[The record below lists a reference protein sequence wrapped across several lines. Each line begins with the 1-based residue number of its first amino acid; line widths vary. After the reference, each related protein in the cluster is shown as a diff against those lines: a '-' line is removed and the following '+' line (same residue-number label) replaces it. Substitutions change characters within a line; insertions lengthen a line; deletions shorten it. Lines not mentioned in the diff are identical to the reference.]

1 MHLWPMATRTRFAPS
16 PTGPLH
22 IGGLRTA
29 LFCFLHAK
37 NNEGDF
43 ILRIEDTDQKRFV
56 AGAEEYILKSLSW
69 CGIIP
74 DEGPSFGGD
83 FGPYR
88 QSERSALYKPYVEQ
102 LLREG
107 HAYYAFDT
115 SEELTTWRESM
126 QKQGNTSPKYSATT
140 RAYLKNSL
148 SLSAQEVDERIK
160 RGDDYVVRF
169 KTPVAGE
176 VRFYDEIRGWIV
188 FQCHELDDKVLMKSD
203 GLPTYHLA
211 NVVDDHLMEITDV
224 IRGEEWLP
232 STPLHVQLYG
242 ALGWK
247 MPKFAHLPLILKPD
261 GKGKLSKRDGDRLG
275 FPVFPIDWYNPDN
288 SKELIAGGYK
298 ERGFEAPAILN
309 FLAFLGWNPGNNQEI
324 FVLDELINAFSLER
338 VNKSGAKF
346 DYQKAC
352 WFNSE
357 YIKKYSNQEKKSTIL
372 ELFPEAKDRSATD
385 LELVFNL
392 ASERIQFKHEIKDTI
407 AYLFEKPSTLEGKG
421 VNKAWKAEKVAHLED
436 CMQIIQDANTDFNAS
451 NLETIIK
458 QYIEENSI
466 SFGQILPPLRLSLTG
481 TLQGPSIF
489 QIMSFIGLPECL
501 ERLELAKK
509 TYKNNIIEQ

>member
-1 MHLWPMATRTRFAPS
+1 MATRTRFAPS

-29 LFCFLHAK
+29 LFCYLHAK
-37 NNEGDF
+37 NNQGDF

-56 AGAEEYILKSLSW
+56 PGAEEYILESLSW
-69 CGIIP
+69 CGITP
-74 DEGPSFGGD
+74 DEGPSFGGEY
-83 FGPYR
+83 GPYR
-88 QSERSALYKPYVEQ
+88 QSERSALYKPFVEQ
-102 LLREG
+102 LLRDG
-107 HAYYAFDT
+107 YAYYAFDT
-115 SEELTTWRESM
+115 SEELSTWRESM
-126 QKQGNTSPKYSATT
+126 QKQGNASPKYSAST

-148 SLSAQEVDERIK
+148 SLSDQEVNERIQ

-176 VRFYDEIRGWIV
+176 VRFYDKIRGWIV

-232 STPLHVQLYG
+232 STPLHVQLYE
-242 ALGWK
+242 ALGWT

-288 SKELIAGGYK
+288 PKELIAGGYK

-309 FLAFLGWNPGNNQEI
+309 FLALLGWNPGNNQEL
-324 FVLDELINAFSLER
+324 FSLNELIEDFSLER

-357 YIKKYSNQEKKSTIL
+357 YLKNYSREDKLRAILSIFPSAAERSEQEV
-372 ELFPEAKDRSATD
+372 
-385 LELVFNL
+385 ELVFDL
-392 ASERIQFKHEIKDTI
+392 SSERIQFKHEIKDTI
-407 AYLFEKPSTLEGKG
+407 SYLFEKPTVLEGKG
-421 VNKAWKAEKVAHLED
+421 VNKAWKAEKVIHLEE
-436 CMQIIQDANTDFNAS
+436 CMKRIQHADTEFSAV
-451 NLETIIK
+451 NLEGIIK
-458 QYIEENSI
+458 QYIQEKSI

-489 QIMSFIGLPECL
+489 QIMSFLGLSECL
-501 ERLELAKK
+501 ERVELAKK
-509 TYKNNIIEQ
+509 FYNR

>member
-1 MHLWPMATRTRFAPS
+1 MATRTRFAPS

-29 LFCFLHAK
+29 LFCYLHAK
-37 NNEGDF
+37 NNQGDF

-56 AGAEEYILKSLSW
+56 PGAEEYILESLSW
-69 CGIIP
+69 CGITP
-74 DEGPSFGGD
+74 DEGPSFGGEY
-83 FGPYR
+83 GPYR
-88 QSERSALYKPYVEQ
+88 QSERSALYKPFVEQ
-102 LLREG
+102 LLRDG
-107 HAYYAFDT
+107 YAYYAFDT
-115 SEELTTWRESM
+115 SEELSTWRESM
-126 QKQGNTSPKYSATT
+126 QKQGNASPKYSAST

-148 SLSAQEVDERIK
+148 SLSDQEVNERIQ

-232 STPLHVQLYG
+232 STPLHVQLYE
-242 ALGWK
+242 ALGWT

-275 FPVFPIDWYNPDN
+275 FPVFPIDWYNPN
-288 SKELIAGGYK
+288 NPKELIAGGYK

-309 FLAFLGWNPGNNQEI
+309 FLALLGWNPGNNQEL
-324 FVLDELINAFSLER
+324 FSLNELIEDFSLER

-357 YIKKYSNQEKKSTIL
+357 YLKNYSREDKLRAILSIFPSASERSEQEV
-372 ELFPEAKDRSATD
+372 
-385 LELVFNL
+385 ELVFDL
-392 ASERIQFKHEIKDTI
+392 SSERIQFKHEIKDTVS
-407 AYLFEKPSTLEGKG
+407 YLFEKPTALEGKG
-421 VNKAWKAEKVAHLED
+421 VNKAWKAEKVIHLEE
-436 CMQIIQDANTDFNAS
+436 CMKRIQHADTEFSAV
-451 NLETIIK
+451 NLEDIIK
-458 QYIEENSI
+458 QYIQEKSI

-489 QIMSFIGLPECL
+489 QIMSFLGLSECL
-501 ERLELAKK
+501 ERVELAKK
-509 TYKNNIIEQ
+509 IYNS

>member
-1 MHLWPMATRTRFAPS
+1 MATRTRFAPS

-29 LFCFLHAK
+29 LFCYLHAK
-37 NNEGDF
+37 NNQGDF

-56 AGAEEYILKSLSW
+56 PGAEEYILESLSW
-69 CGIIP
+69 CGITP
-74 DEGPSFGGD
+74 DEGPSFGGEY
-83 FGPYR
+83 GPYR
-88 QSERSALYKPYVEQ
+88 QSERSALYKPFVEQ
-102 LLREG
+102 LLRDG
-107 HAYYAFDT
+107 YAYYAFDT
-115 SEELTTWRESM
+115 SEELSTWRESM
-126 QKQGNTSPKYSATT
+126 QKQGNASPKYSAST

-148 SLSAQEVDERIK
+148 SLSDQEVNERIQ

-232 STPLHVQLYG
+232 STPLHVQLYE
-242 ALGWK
+242 ALGWT

-288 SKELIAGGYK
+288 PKELIAGGYK

-309 FLAFLGWNPGNNQEI
+309 FLALLGWNPGNNQEL
-324 FVLDELINAFSLER
+324 FSLNELIEDFSLER

-357 YIKKYSNQEKKSTIL
+357 YLKNYSRDDKLRAILSIFPSAVERSEQEV
-372 ELFPEAKDRSATD
+372 
-385 LELVFNL
+385 ELVFDL
-392 ASERIQFKHEIKDTI
+392 SSERIQFKHEIKDTVS
-407 AYLFEKPSTLEGKG
+407 YLFEKPTALEGKG
-421 VNKAWKAEKVAHLED
+421 VNKAWKAEKVIHLEE
-436 CMQIIQDANTDFNAS
+436 CMKRIQHADTEFSAV
-451 NLETIIK
+451 NLEGIIK
-458 QYIEENSI
+458 QYIEEKSI

-489 QIMSFIGLPECL
+489 QIMSFLGLSECL
-501 ERLELAKK
+501 ERVELAKK
-509 TYKNNIIEQ
+509 IYNS

>member
-1 MHLWPMATRTRFAPS
+1 MATRTRFAPS

-29 LFCFLHAK
+29 LFCYLHAK
-37 NNEGDF
+37 NNQGDF

-56 AGAEEYILKSLSW
+56 PGAEEYILESLSW
-69 CGIIP
+69 CGITP
-74 DEGPSFGGD
+74 DEGPSFGGEY
-83 FGPYR
+83 GPYR
-88 QSERSALYKPYVEQ
+88 QSERSALYKPFVEQ
-102 LLREG
+102 LLRDG
-107 HAYYAFDT
+107 YAYYAFDT
-115 SEELTTWRESM
+115 SEELSAWRESM
-126 QKQGNTSPKYSATT
+126 QKQGNSSPKYSAST

-148 SLSAQEVDERIK
+148 SLSDQEVNERIQ

-203 GLPTYHLA
+203 GHPTYHLA

-232 STPLHVQLYG
+232 STPLHVQLYE
-242 ALGWK
+242 ALGWT

-288 SKELIAGGYK
+288 PKELIAGGYK

-309 FLAFLGWNPGNNQEI
+309 FLALLGWNPGNNQEL
-324 FVLDELINAFSLER
+324 FSLNELIEDFSLER

-357 YIKKYSNQEKKSTIL
+357 YLKNYSREDKLRAILSIFPSAAERSEQEV
-372 ELFPEAKDRSATD
+372 
-385 LELVFNL
+385 ELVFDL
-392 ASERIQFKHEIKDTI
+392 SSERIQFKHEIKDTVS
-407 AYLFEKPSTLEGKG
+407 YLFEKPSALEGKG
-421 VNKAWKAEKVAHLED
+421 VNKAWKAEKVIHLEE
-436 CMQIIQDANTDFNAS
+436 CMKRIQHGDTEFSAV
-451 NLETIIK
+451 NLEGIIK
-458 QYIEENSI
+458 QYIEEKSI

-489 QIMSFIGLPECL
+489 QIMSFLGLSECL
-501 ERLELAKK
+501 ERVELAKK
-509 TYKNNIIEQ
+509 IYNS

>member
-1 MHLWPMATRTRFAPS
+1 MATRTRFAPS

-29 LFCFLHAK
+29 LFCYLHAK
-37 NNEGDF
+37 NNQGDF

-56 AGAEEYILKSLSW
+56 PGAEEYILESLSW
-69 CGIIP
+69 CGITP
-74 DEGPSFGGD
+74 DEGPSFGGEY
-83 FGPYR
+83 GPYR
-88 QSERSALYKPYVEQ
+88 QSERSALYKPFVEQ
-102 LLREG
+102 LLRDG
-107 HAYYAFDT
+107 YAYYAFDT
-115 SEELTTWRESM
+115 SEELSTWRESM
-126 QKQGNTSPKYSATT
+126 QKQGNASPKYSAST

-148 SLSAQEVDERIK
+148 SLSDQEVNERIQ

-232 STPLHVQLYG
+232 STPLHVQLYE
-242 ALGWK
+242 ALGWT

-288 SKELIAGGYK
+288 PKELIAGGYK

-309 FLAFLGWNPGNNQEI
+309 FLALLGWNPGNNQEL
-324 FVLDELINAFSLER
+324 FSLNELIEDFSLER

-357 YIKKYSNQEKKSTIL
+357 YLKNYSREDKLRAILSIFPSASERSEQEV
-372 ELFPEAKDRSATD
+372 
-385 LELVFNL
+385 ELVFDL
-392 ASERIQFKHEIKDTI
+392 SSERIQFKHEIKDTVS
-407 AYLFEKPSTLEGKG
+407 YLFEKPTALEGKG
-421 VNKAWKAEKVAHLED
+421 VNKAWKAEKVIHLEE
-436 CMQIIQDANTDFNAS
+436 CMKRIQHADTEFSAV
-451 NLETIIK
+451 NLEDIIK
-458 QYIEENSI
+458 QYIQEKSI

-489 QIMSFIGLPECL
+489 QIMSFLGLSECL
-501 ERLELAKK
+501 ERVELAKK
-509 TYKNNIIEQ
+509 IYNS

>member
-1 MHLWPMATRTRFAPS
+1 MATRTRFAPS

-37 NNEGDF
+37 KNRGDF

-56 AGAEEYILKSLSW
+56 PGAEEYILESLSW
-69 CGIIP
+69 CGITP

-88 QSERSALYKPYVEQ
+88 QSERSVLYKPYVEQ
-102 LLREG
+102 LLRDG
-107 HAYYAFDT
+107 QAYYAFDT
-115 SEELTTWRESM
+115 SDELTTWRESM
-126 QKQGNTSPKYSATT
+126 QKQGNASPKYSAST
-140 RAYLKNSL
+140 RSYLKNSL
-148 SLSAQEVDERIK
+148 SLSAQEVEERIQ
-160 RGDDYVVRF
+160 RGDNYVVRF

-232 STPLHVQLYG
+232 STPLHVQLYE
-242 ALGWK
+242 ALGWT
-247 MPKFAHLPLILKPD
+247 MPNFAHLPLILKPD

-275 FPVFPIDWYNPDN
+275 FPVFPMDWYNPED
-288 SKELIAGGYK
+288 SKELVAGGYK
-298 ERGFEAPAILN
+298 ERGFEAPAVLN
-309 FLAFLGWNPGNNQEI
+309 FLALLGWNPGNNQEI
-324 FVLDELINAFSLER
+324 FSLEDLIETFSLER

-357 YIKKYSNQEKKSTIL
+357 YLKHYTSQEKVKCIL
-372 ELFPEAKDRSATD
+372 ELFPIAKDRSEND

-407 AYLFEKPSTLEGKG
+407 AYLFEKPGILEDKG
-421 VNKAWKAEKVAHLED
+421 VKKAWKTEKVAHLED
-436 CMQIIQDANTDFNAS
+436 FMKRIQVANTDFSAPD
-451 NLETIIK
+451 LETIIK
-458 QYIEENSI
+458 QYIEEKSI
-466 SFGQILPPLRLSLTG
+466 SFGQLLPPLRLSLTG
-481 TLQGPSIF
+481 TLKGPSIF
-489 QIMSFIGLPECL
+489 DIMSFLGLPECL
-501 ERLELAKK
+501 ERVELAKK
-509 TYKNNIIEQ
+509 NYTSKII

>member
-1 MHLWPMATRTRFAPS
+1 MATRTRFAPS

-29 LFCFLHAK
+29 LFCYLHAK
-37 NNEGDF
+37 NNQGDF

-56 AGAEEYILKSLSW
+56 PSAEEYILESLSW
-69 CGIIP
+69 CGITP
-74 DEGPSFGGD
+74 DEGPSFGGEY
-83 FGPYR
+83 GPYR
-88 QSERSALYKPYVEQ
+88 QSERSALYKPFVEQ
-102 LLREG
+102 LLRDG
-107 HAYYAFDT
+107 YAYYAFDT
-115 SEELTTWRESM
+115 SEELSTWRESM
-126 QKQGNTSPKYSATT
+126 QKQGNASPKYSAST

-148 SLSAQEVDERIK
+148 SLSDQEVNERIQ

-232 STPLHVQLYG
+232 STPLHVQLYE
-242 ALGWK
+242 ALGWT

-288 SKELIAGGYK
+288 PKELIAGGYK

-309 FLAFLGWNPGNNQEI
+309 FLALLGWNPGNNQEL
-324 FVLDELINAFSLER
+324 FSLNELIEDFSLER

-357 YIKKYSNQEKKSTIL
+357 YLKNYSREDKLRAILSIFPSASERSEQEV
-372 ELFPEAKDRSATD
+372 
-385 LELVFNL
+385 ELVFDL
-392 ASERIQFKHEIKDTI
+392 SSERIQFKHEIKDTVS
-407 AYLFEKPSTLEGKG
+407 YLFEKPTALEGKG
-421 VNKAWKAEKVAHLED
+421 VNKAWKAEKVIHLEE
-436 CMQIIQDANTDFNAS
+436 CMKRIQHADTEFSAV
-451 NLETIIK
+451 NLEGIIK
-458 QYIEENSI
+458 QYIQEKSI

-489 QIMSFIGLPECL
+489 QIMSFLGLSECL
-501 ERLELAKK
+501 ERVELAKK
-509 TYKNNIIEQ
+509 IYNS

>member
-1 MHLWPMATRTRFAPS
+1 MATRTRFAPS

-29 LFCFLHAK
+29 LFCYLHAK
-37 NNEGDF
+37 NNQGDF

-56 AGAEEYILKSLSW
+56 PGAEEYILESLSW
-69 CGIIP
+69 CGITP
-74 DEGPSFGGD
+74 DEGPSFGGEY
-83 FGPYR
+83 GPYR
-88 QSERSALYKPYVEQ
+88 QSERSALYKPFVEQ
-102 LLREG
+102 LLRDG
-107 HAYYAFDT
+107 YAYYAFDT
-115 SEELTTWRESM
+115 SEELSTWRESM
-126 QKQGNTSPKYSATT
+126 QKQGNASPKYSAST

-148 SLSAQEVDERIK
+148 SLSDQEVNERIQ

-232 STPLHVQLYG
+232 STPLHVQLYE
-242 ALGWK
+242 ALGWT

-288 SKELIAGGYK
+288 PKELIAGGYK

-309 FLAFLGWNPGNNQEI
+309 FLALLGWNPGNNQEL
-324 FVLDELINAFSLER
+324 FSLNELIEDFSLER

-357 YIKKYSNQEKKSTIL
+357 YLKNYSREDKLRAILSIFPSAAERSEQEV
-372 ELFPEAKDRSATD
+372 
-385 LELVFNL
+385 ELVFDL
-392 ASERIQFKHEIKDTI
+392 SSERIQFKHEIKDTVS
-407 AYLFEKPSTLEGKG
+407 YLFEKPTALEGKD
-421 VNKAWKAEKVAHLED
+421 VNKAWKAEKVVHLEE
-436 CMQIIQDANTDFNAS
+436 CMKRIQHADTEFSAV
-451 NLETIIK
+451 NLEGIIK
-458 QYIEENSI
+458 QYIQEKSI

-489 QIMSFIGLPECL
+489 QIMSFLGLSECL
-501 ERLELAKK
+501 ERVELAKK
-509 TYKNNIIEQ
+509 IYNS

>member
-1 MHLWPMATRTRFAPS
+1 MATRTRFAPS

-29 LFCFLHAK
+29 LFCYLHAK
-37 NNEGDF
+37 NNQGDF

-56 AGAEEYILKSLSW
+56 PGAEEYILESLSW
-69 CGIIP
+69 CGITP
-74 DEGPSFGGD
+74 DEGPSFGGEY
-83 FGPYR
+83 GPYR
-88 QSERSALYKPYVEQ
+88 QSERSALYKPFVEQ
-102 LLREG
+102 LLRDG
-107 HAYYAFDT
+107 YAYYAFDT
-115 SEELTTWRESM
+115 SEELSTWRESM
-126 QKQGNTSPKYSATT
+126 QKQGNASPKYSAST

-148 SLSAQEVDERIK
+148 SLSDQEVNERIQ

-211 NVVDDHLMEITDV
+211 NVVDDHLMEISDV

-232 STPLHVQLYG
+232 STPLHVQLYE
-242 ALGWK
+242 ALGWT

-275 FPVFPIDWYNPDN
+275 FPVFPIDWYNPN
-288 SKELIAGGYK
+288 NPKELIAGGYK

-309 FLAFLGWNPGNNQEI
+309 FLALLGWNPGNNQEL
-324 FVLDELINAFSLER
+324 FSLNELIEDFSLER

-357 YIKKYSNQEKKSTIL
+357 YLKNYSREDKLRAILSIFPSAAERSEQEV
-372 ELFPEAKDRSATD
+372 
-385 LELVFNL
+385 ELVFDL
-392 ASERIQFKHEIKDTI
+392 SSERIQFKHEIKDTVS
-407 AYLFEKPSTLEGKG
+407 YLFEKPTALEGKG
-421 VNKAWKAEKVAHLED
+421 VNKAWKAEKVIHLEE
-436 CMQIIQDANTDFNAS
+436 CMKRIQHADTEFSAV
-451 NLETIIK
+451 NLEDIIK
-458 QYIEENSI
+458 QYIQEKSI

-489 QIMSFIGLPECL
+489 QIMSFLGLSECL
-501 ERLELAKK
+501 ERVELAKK
-509 TYKNNIIEQ
+509 IYNS

>member
-1 MHLWPMATRTRFAPS
+1 MATRTRFAPS

-29 LFCFLHAK
+29 LFCYLHAK
-37 NNEGDF
+37 NNQGDF

-56 AGAEEYILKSLSW
+56 PGAEEYILESLSW
-69 CGIIP
+69 CGITP
-74 DEGPSFGGD
+74 DEGPSFGGEY
-83 FGPYR
+83 GPYR
-88 QSERSALYKPYVEQ
+88 QSERSALYKPFVEQ
-102 LLREG
+102 LLRDG
-107 HAYYAFDT
+107 YAYYAFDT
-115 SEELTTWRESM
+115 SEELSTWRESM
-126 QKQGNTSPKYSATT
+126 QKQGNASPKYSAST

-148 SLSAQEVDERIK
+148 SLSDQEVNKRIQ

-232 STPLHVQLYG
+232 STPLHVQLYE
-242 ALGWK
+242 ALGWT

-288 SKELIAGGYK
+288 PKQLIAGGYK

-309 FLAFLGWNPGNNQEI
+309 FLALLGWNPGNNQEL
-324 FVLDELINAFSLER
+324 FSLNELIEDFSLER

-357 YIKKYSNQEKKSTIL
+357 YLKNYSREDKLRAILSIFPSAAERSEQEV
-372 ELFPEAKDRSATD
+372 
-385 LELVFNL
+385 ELVFDL
-392 ASERIQFKHEIKDTI
+392 SSERIQFKHEIKDTI
-407 AYLFEKPSTLEGKG
+407 SYLFEKPTALEGKG
-421 VNKAWKAEKVAHLED
+421 VNKAWKAEKVIHLEE
-436 CMQIIQDANTDFNAS
+436 CMKRIQHADTEFSAV
-451 NLETIIK
+451 NLEGIIK
-458 QYIEENSI
+458 QYIQEKSI

-489 QIMSFIGLPECL
+489 QIMSFLGLSECL
-501 ERLELAKK
+501 ERVELAKK
-509 TYKNNIIEQ
+509 IYNS

>member
-1 MHLWPMATRTRFAPS
+1 MHLWSMATRTRFAPS

-29 LFCFLHAK
+29 LFCYLHAK
-37 NNEGDF
+37 NNKGDF

-56 AGAEEYILKSLSW
+56 PGAEEYILKSLSW
-69 CGIIP
+69 CGITP
-74 DEGPSFGGD
+74 DEGPAFGGD

-88 QSERSALYKPYVEQ
+88 QSERSALYKPYIEQ
-102 LLREG
+102 LLRDG

-115 SEELTTWRESM
+115 SEELTAWRETM

-148 SLSAQEVDERIK
+148 SLSTQEVEERIG

-232 STPLHVQLYG
+232 STPLHVQLYQ
-242 ALGWK
+242 ALGWD

-275 FPVFPIDWYNPDN
+275 FPVFPIDWYNPSN
-288 SKELIAGGYK
+288 PGELIAGGYR
-298 ERGFEAPAILN
+298 ERGFEASAILN
-309 FLAFLGWNPGNNQEI
+309 FLALLGWNPGNNQEI
-324 FVLDELINAFSLER
+324 FSLEDLIKNFSLER

-357 YIKKYSNQEKKSTIL
+357 YLKAYSDKEKQETIL
-372 ELFPEAKDRSATD
+372 QIFPNAKNREAQD

-392 ASERIQFKHEIKDTI
+392 ASERIQFKHEIKETV
-407 AYLFEKPSTLEGKG
+407 AYLFEKPQPLEGKG
-421 VNKAWKAEKVAHLED
+421 VKKAWKEEKVAHLEQ
-436 CMQIIQDANTDFNAS
+436 CIQTIQEANTDFSPSA
-451 NLETIIK
+451 LETIIK
-458 QYIEENSI
+458 QYIEEKSI

-489 QIMSFIGLPECL
+489 EIMSFLGLPECL
-501 ERLELAKK
+501 ERIELAKT
-509 TYKNNIIEQ
+509 TYKTEES

>member
-1 MHLWPMATRTRFAPS
+1 MATRTRFAPS

-29 LFCFLHAK
+29 LFCYLHAK
-37 NNEGDF
+37 NNQGDF

-56 AGAEEYILKSLSW
+56 PGAEEYILESLSW
-69 CGIIP
+69 CGITP
-74 DEGPSFGGD
+74 DEGPSFGGEY
-83 FGPYR
+83 GPYR
-88 QSERSALYKPYVEQ
+88 QSERSALYKPFVEQ
-102 LLREG
+102 LLRDG
-107 HAYYAFDT
+107 YAYYAFDT
-115 SEELTTWRESM
+115 SEELSTWRESM
-126 QKQGNTSPKYSATT
+126 QKQGNASPKYSAST

-148 SLSAQEVDERIK
+148 SLSDQEVNERIQ

-211 NVVDDHLMEITDV
+211 NVVDDHLMEISDV

-232 STPLHVQLYG
+232 STPLHVQLYE
-242 ALGWK
+242 ALGWT

-288 SKELIAGGYK
+288 PKELIAGGYK

-309 FLAFLGWNPGNNQEI
+309 FLALLGWNPGNNQEL
-324 FVLDELINAFSLER
+324 FSLNELIEDFSLER

-357 YIKKYSNQEKKSTIL
+357 YLKNYSREDKLRAILSIFPSASERSEQEV
-372 ELFPEAKDRSATD
+372 
-385 LELVFNL
+385 ELVFDL
-392 ASERIQFKHEIKDTI
+392 SSERIQFKHEIKDTVS
-407 AYLFEKPSTLEGKG
+407 YLFEKPTALEGKG
-421 VNKAWKAEKVAHLED
+421 VNKAWKAEKVIHLEE
-436 CMQIIQDANTDFNAS
+436 CMKRIQHADTEFSAV
-451 NLETIIK
+451 NLEDIIK
-458 QYIEENSI
+458 QYIQEKSI

-489 QIMSFIGLPECL
+489 QIMSFLGLSECL
-501 ERLELAKK
+501 ERVELAKK
-509 TYKNNIIEQ
+509 IYNS

>member
-1 MHLWPMATRTRFAPS
+1 MATRTRFAPS

-37 NNEGDF
+37 NNKGDF

-56 AGAEEYILKSLSW
+56 PGAEEYILESLSW
-69 CGIIP
+69 CGITP
-74 DEGPSFGGD
+74 DEGPSFGGS

-88 QSERSALYKPYVEQ
+88 QSERSALYTPYVEQ
-102 LLREG
+102 LLIDG

-115 SEELTTWRESM
+115 SNELTTWRNSM
-126 QKQGNTSPKYSATT
+126 QKQGSVSPKYNAST

-148 SLSAQEVDERIK
+148 SLSAQEVEERIQ

-188 FQCHELDDKVLMKSD
+188 FKCHELDDKVLMKSD

-232 STPLHVQLYG
+232 STPLHVQLYE
-242 ALGWK
+242 AFGWI

-275 FPVFPIDWYNPDN
+275 FPVFPIDWYNPVN
-288 SKELIAGGYK
+288 SSELIAGGYK
-298 ERGFEAPAILN
+298 ERGFEAPAVIN
-309 FLAFLGWNPGNNQEI
+309 FLALLGWNPGSNQEI
-324 FVLDELINAFSLER
+324 FSLENLVKNFSLKR

-357 YIKKYSNQEKKSTIL
+357 YLKNYTRQEKRNAII
-372 ELFPEAKDRSATD
+372 EIFPIAKNRNENE

-392 ASERIQFKHEIKDTI
+392 ASERIHFKHEIKDTI
-407 AYLFEKPSTLEGKG
+407 AYLFEKPKVLEGKG
-421 VNKAWKAEKVAHLED
+421 VNKAWMREKVAHLED
-436 CMQIIQDANTDFNAS
+436 CMQRIQDADTDFSAPA
-451 NLETIIK
+451 LENIVK
-458 QYIEENSI
+458 EYIEEKSI
-466 SFGQILPPLRLSLTG
+466 SFGQILPSLRLSLTG
-481 TLQGPSIF
+481 TLKGPSIF
-489 QIMSFIGLPECL
+489 DIMSFLGLPECL
-501 ERLELAKK
+501 DRVKLAKK
-509 TYKNNIIEQ
+509 NYKINTI

>member
-1 MHLWPMATRTRFAPS
+1 MATRTRFAPS

-29 LFCFLHAK
+29 LFCYLHAK
-37 NNEGDF
+37 NNQGDF

-56 AGAEEYILKSLSW
+56 PGAEEYILESLSW
-69 CGIIP
+69 CGITP
-74 DEGPSFGGD
+74 DEGPSFGGEY
-83 FGPYR
+83 GPYR
-88 QSERSALYKPYVEQ
+88 QSERSALYKPFVEQ
-102 LLREG
+102 LLRDG
-107 HAYYAFDT
+107 YAYYAFDT
-115 SEELTTWRESM
+115 SEELSTWRESM
-126 QKQGNTSPKYSATT
+126 QKQGNASPKYSAST

-148 SLSAQEVDERIK
+148 SLSDQEVNERIQ

-232 STPLHVQLYG
+232 STPLHVQLYE
-242 ALGWK
+242 ALGWT
-247 MPKFAHLPLILKPD
+247 MPNFAHLPLILKPD

-288 SKELIAGGYK
+288 PKELIAGGYK

-309 FLAFLGWNPGNNQEI
+309 FLALLGWNPGNNQEL
-324 FVLDELINAFSLER
+324 FSLNELIEDFSLER

-357 YIKKYSNQEKKSTIL
+357 YLKNYSREDKLRAILSIFPSASERSEQEV
-372 ELFPEAKDRSATD
+372 
-385 LELVFNL
+385 ELVFDL
-392 ASERIQFKHEIKDTI
+392 SSERIQFKHEIKDTVS
-407 AYLFEKPSTLEGKG
+407 YLFEKPTALEGKG
-421 VNKAWKAEKVAHLED
+421 VNKAWKAEKVIHLEE
-436 CMQIIQDANTDFNAS
+436 CMKRIQHADTEFSAV
-451 NLETIIK
+451 NLEDIIK
-458 QYIEENSI
+458 QYIQEKSI

-489 QIMSFIGLPECL
+489 QIMSFLGLSECL
-501 ERLELAKK
+501 ERVELAKK
-509 TYKNNIIEQ
+509 IYNS